1 MCKLCSSILCRLVA
15 PTSLT
20 SPWRFA
26 SSPFRPQ
33 LFRLIPP
40 ESRITALVGD
50 HPAMI
55 PMFLQSA
62 PPILGWRRA
71 YVLELGEETRLK
83 FWILLANAKGGYSP
97 GSSET
102 ILEQDLTALREG
114 GADELVDRLR
124 QPVGAWFFSE
134 VRDSFHAEGEA
145 ARGRVGYI
153 AAEPCLPPVCRGGRQ
168 TRFHGPRRHRG
179 SMTRQ
184 VKSRPKP
191 LSARLARILRWT
203 LCVSRSRL
211 AGNPHPKSG
220 STFLLF
226 PRGKARK
233 IVGW

>member
-1 MCKLCSSILCRLVA
+1 MIATLLGVPEGWSLEIDRLNVQTLLFHFVQAGGSDLAYIALAVRIEPVPA
-15 PTSLT
+15 PVI
-20 SPWRFA
+20 SPYTT
-26 SSPFRPQ
+26 
-33 LFRLIPP
+33 
-40 ESRITALVGD
+40 RITNNRTG
-50 HPAMI
+50 
-55 PMFLQSA
+55 
-62 PPILGWRRA
+62 GRA

-226 PRGKARK
+226 PGGKARK